1 MQPPKYDTLSAD
13 LKRSFDAMMD
23 SPEEFARKYPNLTK
37 QPRKARYLIQTGQG
51 TLRHQYETPRA
62 VRRRLGLSARQYK
75 KRLKAHKRTGYLP
88 QAFMRRQVG

>member
-1 MQPPKYDTLSAD
+1 MQPPKYDTLTKELA
-13 LKRSFDAMMD
+13 
-23 SPEEFARKYPNLTK
+23 ARLTWAHTHTPNLVHE
-37 QPRKARYLIQTGQG
+37 PRKARWLSSANLSE